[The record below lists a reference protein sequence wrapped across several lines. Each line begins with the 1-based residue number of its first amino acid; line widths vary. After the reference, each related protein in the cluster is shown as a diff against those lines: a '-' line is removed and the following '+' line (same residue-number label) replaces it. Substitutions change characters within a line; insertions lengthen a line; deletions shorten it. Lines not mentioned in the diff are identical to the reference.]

1 MRLNLFIAQSKH
13 NARLGVGR
21 RLLRVL
27 GPSWASAP
35 VRRGIQTLSLAAFL
49 ALLLYVS
56 MPAGGARTAD
66 ELAAR
71 ERVEAESFLRL
82 DPLVAVAAA
91 VAGRSW
97 VPALIWV
104 AVLLG
109 VCLVL
114 PRMFCGYVCPM
125 GTMIDLFDWA
135 IGGRLKFLH
144 LRRRGWWVH
153 LRFVLL
159 GAVLLAAACGWLV
172 AGYVAAIPVVTRG
185 LAFAIGP
192 LRSAMAGTPRPGTW
206 SLEHGLGVGVLAAV
220 LVLGVLGGR
229 FWCRCVCPSGAMLS
243 VWSLLRLTGRHVT
256 SACVSCGNCRKACS
270 FDAIKD
276 DYSTRATAC
285 TFCQDCGGVCPVGAI
300 EFTGRL
306 AGPDEK
312 PASGVPASGPVLT
325 RRVVLAGGLS
335 AAAVGLGAGT
345 RLLWRG
351 PGAKVIRPPGALGED
366 RFLDTCVRC
375 GQCIHACPTGLLGP
389 VGPSGGLT
397 GLWTPRARTELA
409 ACDPTCNVCGQVCPT
424 GAIRPL
430 PLSEKCEV
438 KMGLATVDRAACL
451 SWRGEGCGLCVITCR
466 EAGYQALVED
476 VELDEMGMPI
486 EGAAPAPV
494 VLPDR
499 CVGCGLCQQTC
510 RKENVQARKLLT
522 AEAIKVQPLTR
533 QSARVSGKPSQSQ
546 LTNDQ

>member
-1 MRLNLFIAQSKH
+1 MRLNLFIPQSKH
-13 NARLGVGR
+13 NAQLGVGR

-285 TFCQDCGGVCPVGAI
+285 TFCQDCGGVAGRAGGGALRGGGRSRRGDPAALARARC
-300 EFTGRL
+300 EGDSPTGG
-306 AGPDEK
+306 AGR
-312 PASGVPASGPVLT
+312 GPVPGHMRPL
-325 RRVVLAGGLS
+325 RPVHPRLPHGPAGAGGPER
-335 AAAVGLGAGT
+335 GADRTVDTT
-345 RLLWRG
+345 R
-351 PGAKVIRPPGALGED
+351 AD
-366 RFLDTCVRC
+366 RAGCVRSD
-375 GQCIHACPTGLLGP
+375 L
-389 VGPSGGLT
+389 
-397 GLWTPRARTELA
+397 
-409 ACDPTCNVCGQVCPT
+409 
-424 GAIRPL
+424 
-430 PLSEKCEV
+430 
-438 KMGLATVDRAACL
+438 
-451 SWRGEGCGLCVITCR
+451 
-466 EAGYQALVED
+466 
-476 VELDEMGMPI
+476 
-486 EGAAPAPV
+486 
-494 VLPDR
+494 
-499 CVGCGLCQQTC
+499 
-510 RKENVQARKLLT
+510 
-522 AEAIKVQPLTR
+522 
-533 QSARVSGKPSQSQ
+533 
-546 LTNDQ
+546 